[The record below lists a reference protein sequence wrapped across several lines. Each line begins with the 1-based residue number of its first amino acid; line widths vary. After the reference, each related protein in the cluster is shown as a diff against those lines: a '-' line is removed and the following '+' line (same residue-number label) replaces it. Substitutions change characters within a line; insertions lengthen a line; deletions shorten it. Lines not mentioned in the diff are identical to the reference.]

1 MVRKSKGTWFRSRH
15 LLKKSV
21 RKKGMPPLSAML
33 RKYTIGDRV
42 TVILEPSVQ
51 SGRPHRRF
59 HGKTGTITGK
69 RGKSYLITIKDMG
82 REKLI
87 ISRPEHLRPQ
97 LQHADP
103 KEAK

>member
-1 MVRKSKGTWFRSRH
+1 MVRKSKGTWFKSRN

-21 RKKGMPPLSAML
+21 RKKGMPPLSVIL
-33 RKYTIGDRV
+33 REYTNGDRV

-51 SGRPHRRF
+51 KGRPHRRF
-59 HGKTGTITGK
+59 HGKTGKIVGK
-69 RGKSYLITIKDMG
+69 RGRSYLINIKDMG

-97 LQHADP
+97 L
-103 KEAK
+103 